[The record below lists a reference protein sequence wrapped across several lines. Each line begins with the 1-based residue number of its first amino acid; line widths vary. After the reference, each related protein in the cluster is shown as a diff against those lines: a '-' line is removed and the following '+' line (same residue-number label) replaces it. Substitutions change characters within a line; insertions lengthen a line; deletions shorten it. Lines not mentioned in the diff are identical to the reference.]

1 MTEQPIFAAI
11 DLGST
16 KVCAVVGQV
25 LEEDMFEIVGIGTA
39 STHHGIRNGTIVDVQ
54 QTVAA
59 IRKAVDI
66 AGRKASHPLTRV
78 VVGFAGGEIE
88 GQDQRVMIALKD
100 REVLESDIARILQE
114 ARTMMG
120 CSSSEL
126 LHTIPKGYRIDE
138 QGGILN
144 PVGMVGARLE
154 AQVHVIR
161 GSDMVLANL
170 KRSVERAGL
179 EVRDGDLILQPLAS
193 ARAVLTED
201 DKELGVCVVDIGGG
215 TTGMVLFQNGALSGV
230 RVVPL
235 GGAAMTKDLAA
246 VLRIS
251 QADAERI
258 KREVFSTPGHAEPLL
273 PEGEEVGT
281 LSAEELTAAGRRV
294 QVREVVEARLE
305 EILRK
310 VKTDL
315 DRLRQGSFLARG
327 VVLTGGVARM
337 PNITSFAEKIFE
349 MPVTVGHPG
358 DRVQGLVDQTSGPE
372 YASAVGLLY
381 FARDQWVPSD
391 VPVRGAVP
399 PSDSEPVASESPRK
413 EREGPPA
420 GVRLWNWLR
429 EII

>member
-1 MTEQPIFAAI
+1 MSDQQIFAAI

-16 KVCAVVGQV
+16 KVCALVGQA
-25 LEEDMFEIVGIGTA
+25 LEEDRFEIVGIGTA

-59 IRKAVDI
+59 IRKAVEI
-66 AGRKASHPLTRV
+66 AGRKASHPLTHV

-100 REVLESDIARILQE
+100 REVQESDIDRILQE

-120 CSSSEL
+120 CAPSEL

-144 PVGMVGARLE
+144 PIGMVGARLE

-179 EVRDGDLILQPLAS
+179 TVREGDLVLQPLAS

-215 TTGMVLFQNGALSGV
+215 TTGMVLYQNGALSGV

-251 QADAERI
+251 QADAERV
-258 KREVFSTPGHAEPLL
+258 KREVFATPGHSEPPA
-273 PEGEEVGT
+273 PEEEDAPAP
-281 LSAEELTAAGRRV
+281 SEEAMSAAGRRV

-310 VKTDL
+310 VKSDL
-315 DRLRQGSFLARG
+315 DRLRQGAFLARG
-327 VVLTGGVARM
+327 VVLTGGVAKM
-337 PNITSFAEKIFE
+337 PNIVSFAEKIFE
-349 MPVTVGHPG
+349 MPVSVGHPG
-358 DRVQGLVDQTSGPE
+358 ERVQGLVDQTSGPE
-372 YASAVGLLY
+372 FASAVGLLY
-381 FARDQWVPSD
+381 FARDQWSPAE
-391 VPVRGAVP
+391 VPVRELPIGETASPVP
-399 PSDSEPVASESPRK
+399 VKK

>member
-120 CSSSEL
+120 CSPSEL

-215 TTGMVLFQNGALSGV
+215 TTGMVLFLNGALSGV

-258 KREVFSTPGHAEPLL
+258 KREVFSTPGHAEPPL
-273 PEGEEVGT
+273 PEDEEAGT
-281 LSAEELTAAGRRV
+281 LSPEELSAAGRRV

-315 DRLRQGSFLARG
+315 DRLRQGAFLARG

-349 MPVTVGHPG
+349 MPVSVGHPG
-358 DRVQGLVDQTSGPE
+358 ERVQGLVDQTSGPE

-381 FARDQWVPSD
+381 FARDQWAPSD
-391 VPVRGAVP
+391 VPVREAAP
-399 PSDSEPVASESPRK
+399 HSDSGPAASESDKK